1 MMKECPHTHMN
12 IKLVISHAGGYGK
25 CTFSDR
31 DARNHIDTYRRGKL
45 GRVKGGSIGTDELF

>member
-25 CTFSDR
+25 CTFSAR
-31 DARNHIDTYRRGKL
+31 DARNLIRRGKL
-45 GRVKGGSIGTDELF
+45 GRVKGGCISTDELF